1 MGKLKFPQNST
12 RLFSLHRE
20 MQKFGKRTSTLVINE
35 LSMTLYANLA
45 ERPVA
50 NLTLLAISISI
61 NNYICYYQRLK
72 MFYDTCYPEMR
83 KRKKKILIFT
93 KIAYSAPTPFKIDIR
108 DFNIYKIS
116 FKTRFACKGK
126 DQNVLCINTM
136 GNDCMVM
143 RFLVTC

>member
-1 MGKLKFPQNST
+1 
-12 RLFSLHRE
+12 

-35 LSMTLYANLA
+35 LSMTVYANLA

-50 NLTLLAISISI
+50 NLTLLVISISI

-93 KIAYSAPTPFKIDIR
+93 KIAYSAP
-108 DFNIYKIS
+108 
-116 FKTRFACKGK
+116 
-126 DQNVLCINTM
+126 NT
-136 GNDCMVM
+136 
-143 RFLVTC
+143 F